1 VDIVSLSK
9 TQKRII
15 HFEDFREEISRLNAE
30 LKINKELN
38 RILIEE
44 IEEYRIGNRLLI
56 DELQLIKEQ

>member
-44 IEEYRIGNRLLI
+44 IEKYKIGNRLLI